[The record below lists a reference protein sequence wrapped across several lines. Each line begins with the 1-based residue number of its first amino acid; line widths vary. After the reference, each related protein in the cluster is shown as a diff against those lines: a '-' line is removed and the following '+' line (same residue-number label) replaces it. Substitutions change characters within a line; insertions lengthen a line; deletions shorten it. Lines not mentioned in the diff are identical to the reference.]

1 MPSCRACP
9 SICFLLVLRRDP
21 DEHQDL
27 VFIRARRLAL
37 GAAFKGLLLFAR
49 FSMTARRRMAGML
62 ILFGMFMVSA
72 DLIGLPVFRSGAG
85 LAYWLAA
92 GLLWPGLS
100 PRNRLQAG
108 LLLLVGAGCLSA
120 SVWLGG
126 ALELSRL
133 LGSNSRLLSML
144 VAVSFLS
151 LVSRPSNEQ
160 GRPLPRGR
168 GALASTLAAVHVF
181 GSVINLSSV
190 FIIGDR
196 LSQVARLSREQ
207 SIVLV
212 RGFTA
217 AAFWSPFF
225 AAMAVALS
233 VAPHAKLSQLW
244 LVSIP
249 LAGLALALTYWQL
262 ARQSVAHQSSTQHS
276 LAHQASTDALNHE
289 YPKAPVADFVGYPLH
304 VSALLL
310 PSLLAIAVLL
320 LHKLWPVLSI
330 LAVIT
335 LLVPLFSLTVLVAT
349 KRSPR
354 AGLGLLV
361 NGRLPQMG
369 NELALFLAAGVLAY
383 GLESLLLSAE
393 IRLPL
398 QHFGALAASATY
410 ITTVLLALLG
420 IHPIV
425 CIALA
430 GSVLAPVNPDHTL
443 LALVFLS
450 SWAVGTSTGP
460 LSGINLAFQ
469 GRYGIDSFSI
479 MRWNLSYLALMS
491 VCVVM
496 AIWLLAALLGI
507 S

>member
-1 MPSCRACP
+1 MLVGRRVAGGL
-9 SICFLLVLRRDP
+9 ILL
-21 DEHQDL
+21 
-27 VFIRARRLAL
+27 
-37 GAAFKGLLLFAR
+37 
-49 FSMTARRRMAGML
+49 GML
-62 ILFGMFMVSA
+62 LISA
-72 DLIGLPVFRSGAG
+72 QLLGLPVPQGGAG
-85 LAYWLAA
+85 VAYWLAA

-100 PRNRLQAG
+100 SRNRLQASVLLIIG
-108 LLLLVGAGCLSA
+108 LACLGI

-126 ALELSRL
+126 DFELRRL
-133 LGSNSRLLSML
+133 LGSNANLLSML

-151 LVSRPSNEQ
+151 LVSRPTNEQ
-160 GRPLPRGR
+160 DKPLPRGR
-168 GALASTLAAVHVF
+168 AALASTLAAVHVF

-196 LSQVARLSREQ
+196 LAQLANLSREQ

-233 VAPHAKLSQLW
+233 VAPEAKLTQLW

-249 LAGLALALTYWQL
+249 LAALGLGLTYWQL
-262 ARQSVAHQSSTQHS
+262 ARQTSSLVAKHGSQT
-276 LAHQASTDALNHE
+276 E
-289 YPKAPVADFVGYPLH
+289 VADFIGYPLH
-304 VSALLL
+304 LGALLL
-310 PSLLAIAVLL
+310 PCMLAIAVLL
-320 LHKLWPVLSI
+320 FHQLWPVLSI

-335 LLVPLFSLTVLVAT
+335 LLAPLFSLVVLVVT
-349 KRSPR
+349 QRSVL
-354 AGLGLLV
+354 AGIRQLTA
-361 NGRLPQMG
+361 GRLPQMG

-383 GLESLLLSAE
+383 GLESLLLNANLS
-393 IRLPL
+393 LPV
-398 QHFGALAASATY
+398 QHFGALAASITY
-410 ITTVLLALLG
+410 LAIVLLALLG

-430 GSVLAPVNPDHTL
+430 ASLLSPLAPDHTL

-469 GRYGIDSFSI
+469 GRYGVDSFKM
-479 MRWNLSYLALMS
+479 MRWNLSYLTLMS
-491 VCVVM
+491 VCVL
-496 AIWLLAALLGI
+496 IGIGLLAHLLEV
-507 S
+507 

>member
-1 MPSCRACP
+1 
-9 SICFLLVLRRDP
+9 
-21 DEHQDL
+21 
-27 VFIRARRLAL
+27 L
-37 GAAFKGLLLFAR
+37 GAEFIFKGYFMLVGRRVAGGLILL
-49 FSMTARRRMAGML
+49 GML
-62 ILFGMFMVSA
+62 LISAQLLGMPMPQGSA
-72 DLIGLPVFRSGAG
+72 GV
-85 LAYWLAA
+85 AYWLAA

-100 PRNRLQAG
+100 SRNRLQASV
-108 LLLLVGAGCLSA
+108 LLVIGLGCLGV

-126 ALELSRL
+126 ELDPGRL
-133 LGSNSRLLSML
+133 LGSNANLLSML

-160 GRPLPRGR
+160 DKPLPRGR

-196 LSQVARLSREQ
+196 LAQVATLSRKQ

-233 VAPHAKLSQLW
+233 VAPNAQLTQLW

-249 LAGLALALTYWQL
+249 LAGVGLGLTYWQL
-262 ARQSVAHQSSTQHS
+262 TRPHLAKANNTVSHSAANEART
-276 LAHQASTDALNHE
+276 L
-289 YPKAPVADFVGYPLH
+289 PFVGYPLH
-304 VSALLL
+304 VKSLLL
-310 PSLLAIAVLL
+310 PSVLAIAVLVFQQ
-320 LHKLWPVLSI
+320 LWPMFSI

-335 LLVPLFSLTVLVAT
+335 LLAPLFSLLVLALT
-349 KRSPR
+349 NRSPSV
-354 AGLGLLV
+354 GVKQLV
-361 NGRLPQMG
+361 QGRLPQMG

-383 GLESLLLSAE
+383 GLEGLLLSVE
-393 IRLPL
+393 LSLPL
-398 QHFGALAASATY
+398 QYFGALAASVTY
-410 ITTVLLALLG
+410 LAIVLLALLG

-430 GSVLAPVNPDHTL
+430 ASLLSPLAPDHTL

-469 GRYGIDSFSI
+469 GRYGVDSFKM
-479 MRWNLSYLALMS
+479 MRWNLSYLVLMS
-491 VCVVM
+491 VCVLV
-496 AIWLLAALLGI
+496 AINILAKVLQLD
-507 S
+507 

>member
-1 MPSCRACP
+1 M
-9 SICFLLVLRRDP
+9 FV
-21 DEHQDL
+21 
-27 VFIRARRLAL
+27 
-37 GAAFKGLLLFAR
+37 R
-49 FSMTARRRMAGML
+49 FSMTVRRRMAGML
-62 ILFGMFMVSA
+62 ILFGMLMISA

-92 GLLWPGLS
+92 GLLWSGLS
-100 PRNRLQAG
+100 SRNRLQAS
-108 LLLLVGAGCLSA
+108 LLLLVGAGCLST
-120 SVWLGG
+120 SIWLGG
-126 ALELSRL
+126 TLELSRL
-133 LGSNSRLLSML
+133 LGSNSSLLSML

-160 GRPLPRGR
+160 DQFLPRGR
-168 GALASTLAAVHVF
+168 GALASTLTAVHVF

-225 AAMAVALS
+225 AAMAIALS
-233 VAPHAKLSQLW
+233 VAPNAKLSQLW
-244 LVSIP
+244 LVSMP

-262 ARQSVAHQSSTQHS
+262 TRQPRPQQSIT
-276 LAHQASTDALNHE
+276 HQASTDAPNPE

-304 VSALLL
+304 VGALLL

-335 LLVPLFSLTVLVAT
+335 LLAPLFSLTVLVVT
-349 KRSPR
+349 QRSLR
-354 AGLGLLV
+354 AGLGQLV

-398 QHFGALAASATY
+398 QHFGALAASVTY
-410 ITTVLLALLG
+410 LATVLLALLG

-430 GSVLAPVNPDHTL
+430 GSILAPVNPDHTL